1 MVFSSTIFLFAFL
14 PVALVAY
21 YGVPKAFRNA
31 SLLLFSV
38 AFYWWGEPEY
48 FPVLLGSIAGNY
60 AAGLILS
67 RHSSR
72 ARLVT
77 AIVLNLGLLFVFKY
91 CAFATEQLNA
101 LLVSFDIP
109 AIPVPKLHLP
119 AGVSFFTFQAI
130 SYCVDVH
137 TRSVPAER
145 NPVSYAL
152 YAALFP
158 HLVAGPIVR
167 YSDIADQL
175 RDRRVTLADFAE
187 GVRRFVAGLG
197 KKVLIANTL
206 AVTADEVFGLGRH
219 DRTTSV
225 AWLGIVCYSLQI
237 YFDFSGYSDMAIG
250 LGRMFGFTFAEN
262 FNHPYASTSVG
273 DFWRR
278 WHMSLSYWLR
288 DYVYIPLG
296 GSRRNVVRNLLV
308 TFGLCG
314 LWHGASWAFVV
325 WGLWHGAW
333 VAFERVTGRTL
344 GRVGTI
350 LVVMIGWVPF
360 RADTFAHAGQFLGA
374 MAGFG
379 RGSATLAD
387 FLTRDVAL
395 ALLAGCVC
403 AVPTA
408 TWLRARLSE
417 RWWTPAL
424 ELSGAAAV
432 VFVSV
437 ASLVG
442 GSYSPFLYFR
452 F

>member
-21 YGVPKAFRNA
+21 YAVPQRFRNL
-31 SLLLFSV
+31 SLLLFSIY
-38 AFYWWGEPEY
+38 FYYYGEPEY
-48 FPVLLGSIAGNY
+48 FPVLLASIVGNY
-60 AAGLILS
+60 VAGLILERRS
-67 RHSSR
+67 GRG
-72 ARLVT
+72 RLAV
-77 AIVLNLGLLFVFKY
+77 AIALNLGLLFAFKY
-91 CAFATEQLNA
+91 AGFAVDQLNT
-101 LLVSFDIP
+101 LL
-109 AIPVPKLHLP
+109 AKLHLGSLPPLKMHLP

-130 SYCVDVH
+130 SYCADVH
-137 TRSVPAER
+137 ARDIPAER
-145 NPVSYAL
+145 NPVRYSL
-152 YAALFP
+152 YASLFP

-175 RDRRVTLADFAE
+175 RDRRVTLDDFAE
-187 GVRRFVAGLG
+187 GIRRFVVGLG

-206 AVTADEVFGLGRH
+206 AITADEVFGMSRL

-225 AWLGIVCYSLQI
+225 AWLGICCYALQI

-262 FNHPYASTSVG
+262 FNHPYSAVSVG

-296 GSRRNVVRNLLV
+296 GNRSHAVRNTLV

-333 VAFERVTGRTL
+333 VVIERATGRKAGRLGTL
-344 GRVGTI
+344 
-350 LVVMIGWVPF
+350 LVVLVGWVPF
-360 RADTFAHAGQFLGA
+360 RADSFSQAGQYLGA

-379 RGSATLAD
+379 RGTAPLAD
-387 FLTRDVAL
+387 FLTRDLAL
-395 ALLAGCVC
+395 ALVAGCVC
-403 AVPTA
+403 AVPTGA
-408 TWLRARLSE
+408 WLKARLAE
-417 RWWTPAL
+417 RWWVPAL
-424 ELSGAAAV
+424 ELAGCAAV

-437 ASLVG
+437 ASLAG